1 MSLIMKYNGNMNV
14 ISRLLKEYRTK
25 QGLSYEQLS
34 VKLSLIGIN
43 IHKQNLYDIEKNNRT
58 VKDYELFG
66 LAYVLNID
74 INELFKD
81 MREMITNSQ

>member
-1 MSLIMKYNGNMNV
+1 MSLIMKFNGNMNV

-25 QGLSYEQLS
+25 QGLSFEQLS

-74 INELFKD
+74 VNDLLKD
-81 MREMITNSQ
+81 IKETISK